1 MQIAVGERQQTRI
14 HPALIALFALLF
26 QIHLVLRGNDGL
38 DIVGLFQR
46 FHAHIVV
53 NHQVNVFQIGAG
65 KPILGHLSDA
75 SVLRIAP
82 EQARKHR
89 PNLAFSFSAA
99 ALDEHHPLSLVAGN
113 QAVSDV
119 LLQAGNIL
127 GMQQLVEETQPDG
140 RRRSVRGISN
150 GKTASHNLVLFM
162 CKPSVQKERSVCK
175 MNSIRLWGKLVHVRR
190 DFKQFDDAADFLGD
204 AGGSVVF
211 QHRVNIGFER
221 RVVHHTAFRRKEG
234 IFRVDDGV
242 CFQKMLAKQGF
253 IDGFPVEPCRPAV
266 KRQDGFLLFQVQTV
280 PPLCNVPDWF
290 GCVEVHPC

>member
-1 MQIAVGERQQTRI
+1 MQIAIRKRQQTRI

-53 NHQVNVFQIGAG
+53 NHQVNMFQIGTG

-75 SVLRIAP
+75 PVLRIASK
-82 EQARKHR
+82 QMRKHCS
-89 PNLAFSFSAA
+89 NLAFSFSAA

-119 LLQAGNIL
+119 LLQAGDIL
-127 GMQQLVEETQPDG
+127 GIQQLVEKTQPDG
-140 RRRSVRGISN
+140 RRRGVRGIPN
-150 GKTASHNLVLFM
+150 RKTASHNLVLFM
-162 CKPSVQKERSVCK
+162 CKPSIQKERSVCK
-175 MNSIRLWGKLVHVRR
+175 VNPIRLRGKLVHMRR
-190 DFKQFDDAADFLGD
+190 DFKQLDDVADFLGD

-211 QHRVNIGFER
+211 QHCVNIGFER

-242 CFQKMLAKQGF
+242 CFQKMLTKQSF
-253 IDGFPVEPCRPAV
+253 IDGFPVVPCRPAV
-266 KRQDGFLLFQVQTV
+266 RRQGGFLLFQVQTV
-280 PPLCNVPDWF
+280 PPLCHVPGWF
-290 GCVEVHPC
+290 GCVEAHPC